1 MTEPILSVSGKS
13 CRHYLIHFPIILAWG
28 RLTAPEAALSNL
40 HSPLAALIV
49 IPMVAYA
56 LAWVARQAVELP
68 GIEFGRRI
76 VRKYRN
82 LQAAEVY

>member
-1 MTEPILSVSGKS
+1 
-13 CRHYLIHFPIILAWG
+13 
-28 RLTAPEAALSNL
+28 LTAPEAALSNL
-40 HSPLAALIV
+40 HSPLAALII
-49 IPMVAYA
+49 IPMVAYG

-82 LQAAEVY
+82 LQAAGVY

>member
-1 MTEPILSVSGKS
+1 VVLADLSYGV
-13 CRHYLIHFPIILAWG
+13 YLIHFPIILAWG
-28 RLTAPEAALSNL
+28 RLTAPETALSNL

-49 IPMVAYA
+49 IPMVAYI
-56 LAWVARQAVELP
+56 LAWLARQALQLP